1 MLIVKEKVSDKIKNW
16 VLRFITLYPSERKR
30 RKTFFEKM
38 ILTFES
44 LDLPGNFSK
53 EKDDWKKM
61 FVDMYNFKSKS
72 PSISYLENLFEGFA
86 VEKLELIKESVNK
99 DDYNAPIVVC
109 TQKDNYIY
117 LRKFLPYYRELGV
130 KHFIFIDNNSSDESF
145 HFLEGQDDVTLFKAP
160 YPFKGMKKVG
170 WKLQALSYVG
180 LNHWCL
186 WLDAD
191 EFLVY
196 PEMEDIKL
204 DKYVKILE
212 KKGIQ
217 NVSGFMLDMY
227 PSYKIFDETESSEN
241 FYEEYVYF
249 DGDSDYYKLING
261 MLRGG
266 MRGRCL
272 NLYNLRLD
280 KTPIIFYTK
289 GNFPDGNHTTFPL
302 RKDPI
307 NDFGCVLKHYK
318 FLSSDKR
325 KYQDFAKKDSGYWKA
340 DIQER
345 YLDLTNMSV
354 KSDDSL
360 LYTDST
366 SIRVFPFIK
375 DFIKE

>member
-72 PSISYLENLFEGFA
+72 PSISYLVNLFEGFA

-130 KHFIFIDNNSSDESF
+130 KHFIFIDNNSSEESF

-227 PSYKIFDETESSEN
+227 PSYKIFDEAEHPEN
-241 FYEEYVYF
+241 FYEDYV
-249 DGDSDYYKLING
+249 
-261 MLRGG
+261 
-266 MRGRCL
+266 
-272 NLYNLRLD
+272 
-280 KTPIIFYTK
+280 
-289 GNFPDGNHTTFPL
+289 
-302 RKDPI
+302 
-307 NDFGCVLKHYK
+307 V
-318 FLSSDKR
+318 
-325 KYQDFAKKDSGYWKA
+325 
-340 DIQER
+340 
-345 YLDLTNMSV
+345 
-354 KSDDSL
+354 
-360 LYTDST
+360 
-366 SIRVFPFIK
+366 
-375 DFIKE
+375 

>member
-196 PEMEDIKL
+196 PEMENVKL